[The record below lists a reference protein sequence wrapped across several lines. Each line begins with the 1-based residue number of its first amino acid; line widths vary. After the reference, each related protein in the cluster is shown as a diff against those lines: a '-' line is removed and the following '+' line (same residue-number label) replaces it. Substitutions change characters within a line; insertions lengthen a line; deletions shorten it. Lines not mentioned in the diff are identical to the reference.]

1 PGPLREARPGAVGR
15 GHGSRSEWLR
25 RLPPD
30 QGRSGDEGH
39 PRRDAHR
46 SRERQRPR
54 DRLRR
59 RRDAIPDQALRAAR
73 AHRHDPRDPGPQLEP
88 MNPDDTKKM
97 VETVDVSPAMPEA
110 PSGAASPDVFRQL
123 LHQAVRVAD
132 LSNAQAMRMAM
143 DFAKVY
149 EREQGVRKEFELQL
163 RQMALMEKQTTR
175 YAEDLA
181 QMLRTERERREE
193 LERALEQER
202 IANEE
207 LRRTGLQGISHL
219 LLAATIK
226 DQTTGA
232 HLLRVRKYV
241 EAIGTRLGLPAQIV
255 EEFGYS
261 SVMHDVGKIHTPDHI
276 LQSEHHLS
284 SEEFEVIKQHCIDGE
299 LMLGDA
305 RFFETARAIA
315 REHHERWDGAGYPD
329 GKKGSEISLA
339 ARIVS
344 VADVFDALTSKRPYK
359 NAWSLEEG
367 MASITA
373 GSGKQ
378 FDPDVVGV
386 FQALQA
392 NGTIETIRQEV
403 GSTRLE

>member
-1 PGPLREARPGAVGR
+1 M
-15 GHGSRSEWLR
+15 SS
-25 RLPPD
+25 
-30 QGRSGDEGH
+30 
-39 PRRDAHR
+39 
-46 SRERQRPR
+46 
-54 DRLRR
+54 
-59 RRDAIPDQALRAAR
+59 
-73 AHRHDPRDPGPQLEP
+73 
-88 MNPDDTKKM
+88 DDTKQM
-97 VETVDVSPAMPEA
+97 VETVEMSPRA
-110 PSGAASPDVFRQL
+110 PLTAQDGGGPDVFRQL

-132 LSNAQAMRMAM
+132 LANAQAMRMAM

-163 RQMALMEKQTTR
+163 RQMALMEKQATR

-181 QMLRTERERREE
+181 QMLRTERERRHE

-219 LLAATIK
+219 LLAATLK

-232 HLLRVRKYV
+232 HLLRVRRYV
-241 EAIGTRLGLPAQIV
+241 EAIATRIGLPAQLV

-299 LMLGDA
+299 VMLGDA

-315 REHHERWDGAGYPD
+315 REHHERWDGQGYPD
-329 GKKGSEISLA
+329 GKRGSEISVA

-359 NAWSLEEG
+359 TAWSIEEG
-367 MASITA
+367 MRSISEGA
-373 GSGKQ
+373 GKQ
-378 FDPDVVGV
+378 FDPELVEAFKTLRAD
-386 FQALQA
+386 
-392 NGTIETIRQEV
+392 GTIERIRQEV
-403 GSTRLE
+403 GAARFE